1 MDKNIVSHILS
12 NVTHG
17 RGYVYSLQ
25 YHIVFVTKY
34 RKPVFTGEIEDAARN
49 HLVDTC
55 KQLSIDILAME
66 LMPDHVHMLV
76 SCKPQTCLS
85 DAIKVLNAILPGGFS
100 SATQSSKHHFGA
112 GTYGTPRIS

>member
-1 MDKNIVSHILS
+1 MDKSIISHILS

-49 HLVDTC
+49 HLVEIC

-66 LMPDHVHMLV
+66 LMPDHVHISRRGNTAIQEKPRR
-76 SCKPQTCLS
+76 SC
-85 DAIKVLNAILPGGFS
+85 IS
-100 SATQSSKHHFGA
+100 SVIFAERH
-112 GTYGTPRIS
+112 